1 MPRFG
6 DLFDPE
12 IEVQLPKRYSAKGRV
27 AGNYV
32 FHVSEA
38 FARIRVRVGNHS
50 ARSVSYPLITLPG
63 SRLIAVSD
71 KAITPPKEC
80 FGAIKV
86 GGAATSENLRGL
98 LEGKAAQW
106 RTPRVLNIAGL
117 DAEAIAAL
125 RNGIKASWKDALTL
139 RQEEGKDES
148 YVPGFRPPQIGA
160 VHAVK
165 AHWVVSS
172 EPATLVMPTGT
183 GKTETMLGL
192 MVTERIDSLL
202 VIVPGDALREQVS
215 QKFATLGELKQIGC
229 LKADALYPIVAIL
242 KKAPKS
248 RQQIDDIFA
257 TAQVVVA
264 TMAAVSKIPAEL
276 QAYLATRASHL
287 FVDEAHHIAAG
298 TWKSLKR
305 QFVTQKRKI
314 LQFTATPYRT
324 DERRI
329 DGKFIFVYPLRR
341 AKEDGLFAPVR
352 YEPVFYSTQDRADL
366 EIVRK
371 VGAALDRDLNEGFD
385 HLAMARTDSIPRAEE
400 LLKLYRKHLPHYPS
414 EMVHSKMPPSE
425 KGAILDRLRNGDLRI
440 IVCVN
445 MLGEGFDLPRLK
457 IAGLHDV
464 HKSEAVTFQF
474 IGRFTRRKRG
484 LGDATVI
491 AKISLDDP
499 NRLVNSLYKDDADW
513 NQLLIRGS
521 AVSVERERR
530 REDLHNSLDDV
541 FESIPFDAIAP
552 RLSTF
557 VFKTRCPNWN
567 PKALSKLEGKYSMV
581 VEDPIV
587 SEESRLVLMIMRQ
600 EDKLRWAERVNDF
613 ETAGFRI

>member
-1 MPRFG
+1 MPGFG

-27 AGNYV
+27 AGNHV
-32 FHVSEA
+32 FHVGET
-38 FARIRVRVGNHS
+38 FARIRVRVGNKS
-50 ARSVSYPLITLPG
+50 PRGASYPLLTLPDG
-63 SRLIAVSD
+63 RAVAVSN
-71 KAITPPKEC
+71 KAIALPRGC

-86 GGAATSENLRGL
+86 GSAATFEALPRL
-98 LEGKAAQW
+98 LEEKAAQW
-106 RTPRVLNIAGL
+106 RAPRIVNIASL
-117 DAEAIAAL
+117 DATEISAL
-125 RNGIKASWKDALTL
+125 RARIQASWKGALTL
-139 RQEEGKDES
+139 RQEEGKDED

-160 VHAVK
+160 IHAVK

-192 MVTERIDSLL
+192 LVAEQIDSLL

-229 LKADALYPIVAIL
+229 LKDTALYPTVAVL
-242 KKAPKS
+242 KSAPKS
-248 RQQIDDIFA
+248 RQEIDDLFA
-257 TAQVVVA
+257 RAQVVVA

-276 QAYLATRASHL
+276 QAYLAMRASHL
-287 FVDEAHHIAAG
+287 FVDEAHHIAAN
-298 TWKSLKR
+298 TWKALKR
-305 QFVTQKRKI
+305 QFVAQKRRI

-341 AKEDGLFAPVR
+341 AKEDGLFAPVH
-352 YEPVFYSTQDRADL
+352 YVPVYYSRQDRADL

-371 VGAALDRDLNEGFD
+371 VGAALDSDIENGFD
-385 HLAMARTDSIPRAEE
+385 HLAMARTDSIARAKEV
-400 LLKLYRKHLPHYPS
+400 LALYRKHLPHYPS
-414 EMVHSKMPPSE
+414 EMINSEMLRSE
-425 KGAILDRLRNGDLRI
+425 KDAILDRLRTGDLRI
-440 IVCVN
+440 IICVN

-464 HKSEAVTFQF
+464 HKSEAITFQF

-491 AKISLDDP
+491 AKVSLDDP
-499 NRLVNSLYKDDADW
+499 NGLVNSLYKDDADW

-557 VFKTRCPNWN
+557 VFKTRCKNWN
-567 PKALSKLEGKYSMV
+567 PKALTKLEGKYSMV

-587 SEESRLVLMIMRQ
+587 SEERRLVLMIMRQ
-600 EDKLRWAERVNDF
+600 EDKLRWARVNQLLIS
-613 ETAGFRI
+613 ARN